1 MSIQEYHVSYMKF
14 HKINILMSDNL
25 ISSSE
30 AALILGITIQAVGGL
45 LRRGTIEGQKIGR
58 DWVVSKDSVLS
69 YKVEKEAKERSKVLA
84 PQ

>member
-1 MSIQEYHVSYMKF
+1 MC
-14 HKINILMSDNL
+14 DNL

-30 AALILGITIQAVGGL
+30 AASILGITIQAVGGL

-58 DWVVSKDSVLS
+58 DWVVSKKSVLS
-69 YKVEKEAKERSKVLA
+69 YKTQKEAKEKNKAPA

>member
-1 MSIQEYHVSYMKF
+1 
-14 HKINILMSDNL
+14 MSDNL
-25 ISSSE
+25 ISSLQ
-30 AALILGITIQAVGGL
+30 AASILGITIQAVGGL

-69 YKVEKEAKERSKVLA
+69 YKTEKEAKEKIKVLS